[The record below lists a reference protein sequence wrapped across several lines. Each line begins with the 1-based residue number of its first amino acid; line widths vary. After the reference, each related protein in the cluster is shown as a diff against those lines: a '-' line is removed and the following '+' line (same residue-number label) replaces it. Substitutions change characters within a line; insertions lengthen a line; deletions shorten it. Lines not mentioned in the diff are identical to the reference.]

1 MADKDKV
8 MQLQAKATSKT
19 YVNKDKEVKEFLRV
33 TINLN
38 GIDCEFK
45 PADNTTRELL
55 GIVFENAK

>member
-1 MADKDKV
+1 MDDKILK
-8 MQLQAKATSKT
+8 LEAKATSKT
-19 YVNKDKEVKEFLRV
+19 YVNKDKEVKSFLRV

-55 GIVFENAK
+55 QKTFESAK